1 MSGPR
6 LWSTGGIRIRSLPQ
20 EKYWREI
27 GMESS
32 VNLLYSNIYAH
43 LGRFLPEEAY
53 EYYGNVFLFLA
64 KVLKRQ
70 ACLLS
75 EWLR

>member
-32 VNLLYSNIYAH
+32 VNLLYSNIHAH

-53 EYYGNVFLFLA
+53 
-64 KVLKRQ
+64 
-70 ACLLS
+70 
-75 EWLR
+75 